1 MNIPLLDIHAQHDS
15 IREELN
21 DAIRSVVESGRYIGG
36 APLSDFESSFARFCG
51 AKRAIGVSSGTDAVT
66 LALRGCGVGPGDEVI
81 TTAFTF
87 IATVESIAEVGANP
101 VLVDVDPDTALATV
115 DVVEDAISDKTAAIL
130 VVHLYGQPVDLP
142 AFRELAE
149 RRGLALI
156 EDAAQAHG
164 AEFDGLRVGA
174 VGRAAA
180 FSFFPGKNL
189 GALGDAGGITTG
201 DGALADRIA
210 ALRDHGRLD
219 KYRHEEL
226 GVNARMDTLQAA
238 ILAVKLKRLGEWN
251 EARRRHATF
260 YEEAFADVD
269 GIEPL
274 TVDERATH
282 VYHQY
287 VVRVDDRDGAV
298 AALKAAGV
306 AAGVHYPIP
315 LHRQPA
321 LAESHGYLSLP
332 ACESLAERVLSLPVY
347 PELTD
352 EQRSHVAQAVT
363 DHVRSRSGV
372 AS

>member
-21 DAIRSVVESGRYIGG
+21 EAIRSVVESGRYIGG
-36 APLSDFESSFARFCG
+36 APLSDFESAFARFCG
-51 AKRAIGVSSGTDAVT
+51 AERAIGVSSGTDAVT

-87 IATVESIAEVGANP
+87 IATVESIAEVGGKP

-115 DVVEDAISDKTAAIL
+115 EAVEEAITNKTAAI
-130 VVHLYGQPVDLP
+130 VAVHLYGQPVDLP
-142 AFRELAE
+142 AFRDLAE
-149 RRGLALI
+149 RRGLTLI

-164 AEFDGLRVGA
+164 ADFDGMRVGA
-174 VGRAAA
+174 AGRAAA

-189 GALGDAGGITTG
+189 GALGDAGGITTNDSTLG
-201 DGALADRIA
+201 DRIA

-226 GVNARMDTLQAA
+226 GVNARMDTMQAA
-238 ILAVKLKRLGEWN
+238 ILSVKLRRLSEWN
-251 EARRRHATF
+251 EARRRHAAF
-260 YEEAFADVD
+260 YDEAFADVES
-269 GIEPL
+269 IEPL
-274 TVDERATH
+274 AVDDRATH

-287 VVRVDDRDGAV
+287 VVRVDDRDAV
-298 AALKAAGV
+298 LAALKEAGV

-321 LAESHGYLSLP
+321 LAESHGNLRLP
-332 ACESLAERVLSLPVY
+332 ACESLGEHVISLPVY
-347 PELTD
+347 PELT
-352 EQRSHVAQAVT
+352 EQQRSHVAQALT
-363 DHVRSRSGV
+363 DQVRSRAGV